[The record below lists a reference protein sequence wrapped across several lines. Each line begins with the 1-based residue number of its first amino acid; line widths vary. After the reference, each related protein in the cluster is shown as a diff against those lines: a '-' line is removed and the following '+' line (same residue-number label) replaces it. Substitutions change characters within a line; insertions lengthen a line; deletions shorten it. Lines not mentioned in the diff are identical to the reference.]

1 MLVGNVGGDPADMT
15 GGAAKL
21 TTAAAKVHDTGP
33 ALGRLTIGASGS
45 AGYPDLEQALTRF
58 GAAVG
63 SSLEDLGTQC
73 QLAAQ
78 LAQNAAHDL
87 VLATGG

>member
-1 MLVGNVGGDPADMT
+1 MGNVGGNPAEMT

-21 TTAAAKVHDTGP
+21 TSAAAKVHDTGP
-33 ALGRLTIGASGS
+33 ALGQLAAGASGS
-45 AGYPDLEQALTRF
+45 AGYPDLASALNRF

-63 SSLEDLGTQC
+63 SSLEDVGTQC

-87 VLATGG
+87 VRATGG